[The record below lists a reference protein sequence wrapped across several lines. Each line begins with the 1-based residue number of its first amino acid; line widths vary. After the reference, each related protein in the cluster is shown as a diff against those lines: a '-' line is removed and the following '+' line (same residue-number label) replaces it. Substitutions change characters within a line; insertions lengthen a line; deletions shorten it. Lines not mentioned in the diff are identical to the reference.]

1 MRASVFDLYFQTGTS
16 SILIVIYLVV
26 LIRALKGSG
35 FKFVIQLCGLLLV
48 YNLAV
53 IARYWSLK
61 AIIKSLDNDLSKN
74 SIISWLVAEASALV
88 IQWACFNLAHWF
100 FAYQYFEIA
109 RQTPFLKAN
118 EDVPQNI
125 LKCDKAINKTMI
137 TLNIFFPLMYGIS
150 TFQWNYIEIYIGE
163 KPLWLVIGARLLINV
178 IVFLQI
184 VSGTFV
190 GYALF
195 KIKQS
200 INKEDAS
207 IVNVKTM
214 TFHLLAFGIYTFSA
228 LIN

>member
-1 MRASVFDLYFQTGTS
+1 MASSGSQCLSNPMGLFQPCS
-16 SILIVIYLVV
+16 LVLCLPIL
-26 LIRALKGSG
+26 RDRST
-35 FKFVIQLCGLLLV
+35 
-48 YNLAV
+48 
-53 IARYWSLK
+53 
-61 AIIKSLDNDLSKN
+61 
-74 SIISWLVAEASALV
+74 
-88 IQWACFNLAHWF
+88 
-100 FAYQYFEIA
+100 
-109 RQTPFLKAN
+109 TPFLKAN

-150 TFQWNYIEIYIGE
+150 TFQWNYVEIYIGE